1 MTTMTKATVLEWNAD
16 PQQLDDVTAPEDMDA
31 EQGNAKIAR
40 IQATNDKFAD
50 AIDAGLTDGFV
61 SRENEKFIRHWV
73 DEAAAQAWID
83 FAVELNSPYGITLK
97 SSQIVDL

>member
-1 MTTMTKATVLEWNAD
+1 MTTMTKATVIEWNAD
-16 PQQLDDVTAPEDMDA
+16 PQQLDDTAPEDMDV
-31 EQGNAKIAR
+31 EKGNIKQAR
-40 IQATNDKFAD
+40 LQATNDKFAD

>member
-1 MTTMTKATVLEWNAD
+1 MTKATVLEWNG
-16 PQQLDDVTAPEDMDA
+16 PFQQLDDTMPFDMDM
-31 EQGNAKIAR
+31 E
-40 IQATNDKFAD
+40 QATIKLTRLQAIKDKMAD
-50 AIDAGLTDGFV
+50 AVDAGLTDGFV